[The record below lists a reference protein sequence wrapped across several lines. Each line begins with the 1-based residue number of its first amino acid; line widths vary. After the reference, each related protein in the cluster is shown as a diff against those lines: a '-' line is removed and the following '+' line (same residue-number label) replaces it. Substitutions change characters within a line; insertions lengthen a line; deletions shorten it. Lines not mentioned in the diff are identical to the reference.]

1 MTGARNQGYHAVAM
15 RWIAGI
21 AGSAVLALGPAAT
34 VAPPPAP
41 GAWHQLG
48 AVMTSRPGKALHFY
62 RAAQNPQAIGVV
74 VTSSSARPIHGFWS
88 SYCEVL
94 DDDTMTEQLQGT
106 LTGVKRVVAYP
117 PVLASATYCYVWVN
131 VNGLGRAAKVAAA
144 EFAY

>member
-1 MTGARNQGYHAVAM
+1 MTGARHRGYHAVAM

-21 AGSAVLALGPAAT
+21 FGSAVLALGPAAT

-41 GAWHQLG
+41 GAWHQLS
-48 AVMTSRPGKALHFY
+48 AAMTSRPGKALHFF
-62 RAAQNPQAIGVV
+62 RTAQDPHALGIV

-94 DDDTMTEQLQGT
+94 DDDTMTEQLQGK
-106 LTGVKRVVAYP
+106 LTGVKKVVAYP
-117 PVLASATYCYVWVN
+117 PVLTSATHCYVWVN
-131 VNGLGRAAKVAAA
+131 VNGLGGAAKVAAA